1 MDVAGFRTYIRS
13 MQGNVILG
21 IRTQLNRHRRIFGSA
36 SAALAV
42 LLVFGSMTAPAPASG
57 PNEIVASLPKGS
69 VAFPVT
75 LRSAAIARSV
85 RVGDNI
91 DLVVPSES
99 GVPTVIATNAAVLD
113 LPDSSGFGSPTS
125 TVILVSVEKWQSA
138 ALAAASSTQI
148 SFVINSR

>member
-1 MDVAGFRTYIRS
+1 MDVAGFRTYIRI
-13 MQGNVILG
+13 MQENATLR
-21 IRTQLNRHRRIFGSA
+21 IRTQLNRHRRILGSA

-42 LLVFGSMTAPAPASG
+42 LLVFGSMTAPASASG
-57 PNEIVASLPKGS
+57 PDVNVASLPKGS
-69 VAFPVT
+69 VAVPVT

-85 RVGDNI
+85 RVGANI

-99 GVPTVIATNAAVLD
+99 GVPSVIATNAAVLD

-138 ALAAASSTQI
+138 RLAAEGSTQI
-148 SFVINSR
+148 SLVINSR

>member
-1 MDVAGFRTYIRS
+1 
-13 MQGNVILG
+13 
-21 IRTQLNRHRRIFGSA
+21 
-36 SAALAV
+36 
-42 LLVFGSMTAPAPASG
+42 MTAPAPARG

-69 VAFPVT
+69 VAVPVT

-138 ALAAASSTQI
+138 ALAAESSTQI
-148 SFVINSR
+148 SLVINSR